1 MRRILATLAVVGA
14 LLFGA
19 GSSWADW
26 DDVWRALKRGDYAT
40 AFIRVA
46 TACRAGSCF
55 GHKFNL
61 GLMYSNGEGV
71 PKSDAEVV
79 GSYRKAADLP
89 AFLWLSFHS

>member
-1 MRRILATLAVVGA
+1 MFGERLSVVITPRP
-14 LLFGA
+14 LL
-19 GSSWADW
+19 
-26 DDVWRALKRGDYAT
+26 
-40 AFIRVA
+40 RVA